1 MKLTFTIQID
11 TDDKNV
17 IVQQT
22 TPSTP
27 VIQAVADC
35 TQEKN
40 EVVNSLKPTEVKPII
55 EENAQ
60 EEKQEEEAKPIKRG
74 RPLGRKNANSKDKLK
89 YKTIEPLPD
98 DQLIPADFDSRY
110 VTITK
115 EDKVPRCCYE
125 PLCFKKNDTRPI

>member
-60 EEKQEEEAKPIKRG
+60 EEKQEEEVKPVKRD
-74 RPLGRKNANSKDKLK
+74 RPSGRKNANSKAKLN
-89 YKTIEPLPD
+89 YKIIEPLPD

-115 EDKVPRCCYE
+115 EDKVPRCWIE

>member
-11 TDDKNV
+11 TDDNNV

-60 EEKQEEEAKPIKRG
+60 EEKQEEEVKPVKRG
-74 RPLGRKNANSKDKLK
+74 RLSGRKNANSKGKLK

-115 EDKVPRCCYE
+115 EDKVPRCWIE

>member
-1 MKLTFTIQID
+1 MKITFTIQID
-11 TDDKNV
+11 TDDNNV

-22 TPSTP
+22 TPATP

-35 TQEKN
+35 TREKN

-55 EENAQ
+55 EENVE
-60 EEKQEEEAKPIKRG
+60 EEKQEEEVNPIKRG
-74 RPLGRKNANSKDKLK
+74 RPIGSKNKSTKTKRPWKKL
-89 YKTIEPLPD
+89 EPLPD

-115 EDKVPRCCYE
+115 EDKVPR
-125 PLCFKKNDTRPI
+125 

>member
-22 TPSTP
+22 TPATP

-35 TQEKN
+35 TQEKK

-74 RPLGRKNANSKDKLK
+74 RLPGGKNANSKDKLK

-115 EDKVPRCCYE
+115 EDKVPRCWIE

>member
-22 TPSTP
+22 TPATP

-35 TQEKN
+35 TQEKK
-40 EVVNSLKPTEVKPII
+40 EVVNSLKPTEVKPMI
-55 EENAQ
+55 EENV
-60 EEKQEEEAKPIKRG
+60 EEVKPIKRG
-74 RPLGRKNANSKDKLK
+74 RPLGSKNANSKAKPK
-89 YKTIEPLPD
+89 YKIIEPLPD
-98 DQLIPADFDSRY
+98 DQLIPADFDSKY

-115 EDKVPRCCYE
+115 EDKVPRCWYE
-125 PLCFKKNDTRPI
+125 PLCFKENDSRPI

>member
-22 TPSTP
+22 TPATP

-55 EENAQ
+55 EENAK

-74 RPLGRKNANSKDKLK
+74 RLSGRKNANSKDKLN

-115 EDKVPRCCYE
+115 EDKVPRC
-125 PLCFKKNDTRPI
+125 

>member
-1 MKLTFTIQID
+1 MKITFTIQID
-11 TDDKNV
+11 TDDNNV
-17 IVQQT
+17 IVQQA
-22 TPSTP
+22 TPETP
-27 VIQAVADC
+27 VISTVADC
-35 TQEKN
+35 TQEKK
-40 EVVNSLKPTEVKPII
+40 EVVNSLKPTEVKPIM

-74 RPLGRKNANSKDKLK
+74 RPSGRKNANSKDKLK

-115 EDKVPRCCYE
+115 EDKVPRCWYE
-125 PLCFKKNDTRPI
+125 PLCFKENDTRPI

>member
-1 MKLTFTIQID
+1 MKITFTIQID
-11 TDDKNV
+11 TDANNV

-55 EENAQ
+55 EENAK
-60 EEKQEEEAKPIKRG
+60 EEKQEEEVKPVKRG
-74 RPLGRKNANSKDKLK
+74 RLSGRKNANSKDKLK

-115 EDKVPRCCYE
+115 EDKVPRCWIE

>member
-55 EENAQ
+55 EENAK
-60 EEKQEEEAKPIKRG
+60 EEKQEEEVKPVKRG
-74 RPLGRKNANSKDKLK
+74 RLSGRKNANSKAKLN
-89 YKTIEPLPD
+89 YKIIEPLPD

-115 EDKVPRCCYE
+115 EDKVPRCWIE